1 MSKKNFRPTHPTS
14 MREAALEMLREAAKQ
29 GKTQAEAARY
39 VAAEFTDGP
48 PLTTLLTWA
57 RRDGITFT
65 KKTAKKTAA
74 RAAEGTISR
83 SDASQHREKGAVKKP
98 TYSREFRTAAASKV
112 VALMDQEGL
121 SLHAAALRL
130 REQEPGMPS
139 TGTLRNWVNAHVD
152 AAPPQTSAVVEIA
165 AAPVSED
172 ADVDSES
179 LIDEGVDDLAGV
191 EEAANAVQ
199 PDTLVVRAEQDLF
212 ETQDF
217 LVRYELLV
225 KENQKLRD
233 DNARLAEAAESVP
246 KLRKEV
252 ATLRATVR
260 NYFEILEHDDQN

>member
-14 MREAALEMLREAAKQ
+14 TREAALEMLREAAKQ

-57 RRDGITFT
+57 RRDGITFA
-65 KKTAKKTAA
+65 KKTAKKTAG
-74 RAAEGTISR
+74 RAPGGTISR

-98 TYSREFRTAAASKV
+98 TYSREFRTAAASNV

-139 TGTLRNWVNAHVD
+139 AGTLRNWVNANAD
-152 AAPPQTSAVVEIA
+152 AAPPQTSAVVETA
-165 AAPVSED
+165 TAPVSED
-172 ADVDSES
+172 ADVDAES
-179 LIDEGVDDLAGV
+179 LIDEGVDDLAGL
-191 EEAANAVQ
+191 EEAANPVR
-199 PDTLVVRAEQDLF
+199 PDNLVVRSEQDLF
-212 ETQDF
+212 ETQDL
-217 LVRYELLV
+217 LVRYEQLV

>member
-14 MREAALEMLREAAKQ
+14 TREAALEMLREAAKQ

-57 RRDGITFT
+57 RRDGITFA

-83 SDASQHREKGAVKKP
+83 NDASQHREKGAVKKP
-98 TYSREFRTAAASKV
+98 TYSREFRTAAASNV

-130 REQEPGMPS
+130 QEQEPGMPS

-152 AAPPQTSAVVEIA
+152 ATPLQTTAVVETA
-165 AAPVSED
+165 AAPVPEA
-172 ADVDSES
+172 ADVDPES
-179 LIDEGVDDLAGV
+179 LIDEGVDDLASV

-199 PDTLVVRAEQDLF
+199 PDTLVVRTQQDLF

-233 DNARLAEAAESVP
+233 DNARLAEAAESAA

-260 NYFEILEHDDQN
+260 NYFEILAHDDQN